1 MANTTPNL
9 DISHIA
15 TNQNQKEAT
24 ANSAFDEFDGALTA
38 LLVKALPAD
47 ADYTLTATEGGEA
60 LGNIAFK
67 ITGTIT
73 ADRNIIVPDKP
84 KLYIVY
90 NGTTGGF
97 NLVVKTAAGAGVTV
111 ANAAG
116 YRAVYCDGTDVQQ
129 LFV

>member
-24 ANSAFDEFDGALTA
+24 ANAAFDELDGALTA
-38 LLVKALPAD
+38 LLLKALPAD

-73 ADRNIIVPDKP
+73 ADRNIIVPAKP

-97 NLVVKTAAGAGVTV
+97 NLVIKTAAGTGVTV

-116 YRAVYCDGTDVQQ
+116 YRVVYCDGTDVQL